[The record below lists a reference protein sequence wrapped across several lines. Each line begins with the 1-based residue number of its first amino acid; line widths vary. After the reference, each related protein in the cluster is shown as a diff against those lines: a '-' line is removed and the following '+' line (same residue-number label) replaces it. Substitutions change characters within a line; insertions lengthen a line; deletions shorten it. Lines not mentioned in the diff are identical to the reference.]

1 MRRVFLLNLSIWQSS
16 REIKHHFKGT
26 TNSPLGGHKSYCSS
40 SWFYDKIASERFCA
54 WRSRFHRSEL
64 HWVPHPSTHYLLLFP
79 LLLCQCCCYCFYF
92 YMPHMVTILFLKKRL
107 SVECSWVITK
117 SEQLFFVKPFIR
129 APSKRLNYLPSRI
142 NCHLCIML
150 KLPM

>member
-1 MRRVFLLNLSIWQSS
+1 MRRVFLSNLSIWQSS

-92 YMPHMVTILFLKKRL
+92 YMPHMVTILFFEKKAFSRMQL
-107 SVECSWVITK
+107 GYNKIWTTFFRKTIHK
-117 SEQLFFVKPFIR
+117 STIQKIKLF
-129 APSKRLNYLPSRI
+129 AL
-142 NCHLCIML
+142 
-150 KLPM
+150 